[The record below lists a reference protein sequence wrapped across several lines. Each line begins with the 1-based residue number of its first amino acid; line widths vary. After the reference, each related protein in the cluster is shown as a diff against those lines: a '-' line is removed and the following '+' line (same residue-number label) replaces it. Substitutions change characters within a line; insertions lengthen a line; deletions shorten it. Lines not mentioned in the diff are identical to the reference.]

1 MSTHQ
6 SSTKQSDVAQRKV
19 QSPSSTQKSTG
30 PESGGRVTQAGVS
43 GASPAHGLGAET
55 LLSMQRQAGNDAV
68 SQMVDGPVQ
77 RKADGGPAPTAAPA
91 PARAS
96 SAGADSRSLPA
107 SVRAKMES
115 SFGVDFSDVRVHEGN
130 QAAQAGAL
138 AYAQGSNLYFAPG
151 LYDPHSAVGQHM
163 LGHELA
169 HVVQQRA
176 GRVAKAQGFGGLPIN
191 ADPGLESEADHMGSR
206 AARGDRA
213 SVPGAERATHANAS
227 GGEAPVQR
235 IAPLLLGLLPML
247 MPMIMPMLQGAMQ
260 GGGM

>member
-19 QSPSSTQKSTG
+19 QSPSSSQKSTG
-30 PESGGRVTQAGVS
+30 PQGGGRVTQAGVS

-68 SQMVDGPVQ
+68 SQMVDSSVQ
-77 RKADGGPAPTAAPA
+77 RKADGGPAPAAA
-91 PARAS
+91 KAS
-96 SAGADSRSLPA
+96 STGAGSRSLPA
-107 SVRAKMES
+107 NVRAKMES

-151 LYDPHSAVGQHM
+151 LYDPHSSVGQHM

-213 SVPGAERATHANAS
+213 SVPGVERATHANAS